1 MSALKWLRRLMNHIP
16 DRYEHLL
23 HYYSYYCNRSRGARR
38 LIDNGDDIAG
48 SIRIDEPPAN
58 TRRKASWAR
67 LMQKGYEVDPP
78 SPLGETLPLTYHPVP
93 DIA

>member
-1 MSALKWLRRLMNHIP
+1 MP

-23 HYYSYYCNRSRGARR
+23 HYDDYYCNRSRAARR

-58 TRRKASWAR
+58 TRRKTGTESH
-67 LMQKGYEVDPP
+67 G
-78 SPLGETLPLTYHPVP
+78 SSLPLRCHGRLPEGSKTAELQFTGEVK
-93 DIA
+93 